1 MKKIL
6 LLIGGVFLLTGCEIN
21 YELTID
27 SMSLSEDTKIFTDIN
42 LYEEYDGSALS
53 DYFDKFVN
61 FSMPIYFND
70 ENYDYYI
77 GGNQP
82 NVRYYNINNYLVNNY
97 KGLELQNVFSFN
109 DFYRSS
115 MVKECFDELNVQNN
129 NGIYLIRTSN
139 KCKLFNS
146 YSLLSQIKI
155 VINTDLEII
164 SNNADYVN
172 GNTYTWIINRE
183 NYTNK
188 SVRFS
193 LTTVKDDLSNFDGNS
208 KDNSNVDDNKKDDIK
223 NDSNKN
229 EENKDNTMLIIIVIG
244 GFIVGLFVII
254 MIKKHV
260 KY

>member
-1 MKKIL
+1 
-6 LLIGGVFLLTGCEIN
+6 
-21 YELTID
+21 
-27 SMSLSEDTKIFTDIN
+27 
-42 LYEEYDGSALS
+42 
-53 DYFDKFVN
+53 
-61 FSMPIYFND
+61 
-70 ENYDYYI
+70 
-77 GGNQP
+77 
-82 NVRYYNINNYLVNNY
+82 
-97 KGLELQNVFSFN
+97 
-109 DFYRSS
+109 

-172 GNTYTWIINRE
+172 GNTYTWIINRS

-193 LTTVKDDLSNFDGNS
+193 LTTVKDDLSNFNGNN
-208 KDNSNVDDNKKDDIK
+208 KDNSDVDDNKKDDIK

-229 EENKDNTMLIIIVIG
+229 EENKDNTMLIIIAIV